1 MDDARQ
7 APTQQAPAADR
18 PQRGWFRR
26 NWLWFVPTLFLG
38 LLLPLLLIGVLGV
51 VIWHRVTISPV
62 KSSEPYQMALELVQ
76 KEPKVIEQ
84 LGEPIEQVFWPPPS
98 AKGLEGGPG
107 RATLNFDVA
116 GPKGR
121 AAVQAEA
128 RMLDD
133 KWGLSFLLVT
143 IAESGERITVDTAET
158 SGLETAPKW
167 NPGG

>member
-7 APTQQAPAADR
+7 APTQQAPAADQ
-18 PQRGWFRR
+18 PQRRSFARGCLR
-26 NWLWFVPTLFLG
+26 TAAG
-38 LLLPLLLIGVLGV
+38 LLLLLILIGVLGA
-51 VIWHRVTISPV
+51 IILYRVYVSPI
-62 KSSEPYQMALELVQ
+62 KASEPYQMALGLVQ
-76 KEPKVIEQ
+76 KDPKLIEQ

-98 AKGLEGGPG
+98 ARDLEGGLG

-121 AAVQAEA
+121 AAVQTEA
-128 RMLDD
+128 RMLDG

-143 IAESGERITVDTAET
+143 IAETGERITVDTEET